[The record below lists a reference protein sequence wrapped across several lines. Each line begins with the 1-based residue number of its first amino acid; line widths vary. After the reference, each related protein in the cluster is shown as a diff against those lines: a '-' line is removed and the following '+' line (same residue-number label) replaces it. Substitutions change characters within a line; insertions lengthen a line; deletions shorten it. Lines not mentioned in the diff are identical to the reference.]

1 MLAEMQGKVVV
12 ITGANSGVGYAAA
25 EQLGARG
32 ARLLLACRSAGKAAH
47 AAQRLRHAVTGVDV
61 TGVTMDLADSDSI
74 SRGVAH
80 IARIT
85 DRVDV
90 LLNNAGVFLPDER
103 QLVHGAEV
111 HYGVNFL
118 GHFSLTWQL
127 AELLRA
133 ARAPRIVHVSSVAAR
148 WSQWQAEHIHARPY
162 AGMAGYA
169 LSKLANLVYALEIAR
184 RWPEVVSVACHPGYV
199 ATQLQRNLW
208 LSKVGNPLLGSSPV
222 TGAAPLVH
230 AACDAEIVSGSYW
243 GPKRW
248 PNLRAEVAQIEPY
261 RSARSAALGR
271 AVWLHAEQAVELPE
285 SG

>member
-1 MLAEMQGKVVV
+1 MLADMRDKVVV
-12 ITGANSGVGYAAA
+12 ITGANTGVGYAAA
-25 EQLGARG
+25 EQLGAKG
-32 ARLLLACRSAGKAAH
+32 ARLLLACRSAAKAAH
-47 AAQRLRHAVTGVDV
+47 AAQRLRHAVTDVDV
-61 TGVTMDLADSDSI
+61 TAVTMDLADRDSI

-90 LLNNAGVFLPDER
+90 LLNNAGVFLPAEQ

-127 AELLRA
+127 AKLLREA
-133 ARAPRIVHVSSVAAR
+133 HAPRIVHVSSVTAR
-148 WSQWQAEHIHARPY
+148 WSKWRVEHIHARPH

-184 RWPEVVSVACHPGYV
+184 RWPDVVSVASHPGYV

-222 TGAAPLVH
+222 TGAVPLVH
-230 AACDAEIVSGSYW
+230 AASAAEVVSGSYW

-248 PNLRAEVAQIEPY
+248 PNLRAEIARIEPY
-261 RSARSAALGR
+261 RSAKGAALGR
-271 AVWLHAEQAVELPE
+271 AVWQHAEQALELPH
-285 SG
+285 S